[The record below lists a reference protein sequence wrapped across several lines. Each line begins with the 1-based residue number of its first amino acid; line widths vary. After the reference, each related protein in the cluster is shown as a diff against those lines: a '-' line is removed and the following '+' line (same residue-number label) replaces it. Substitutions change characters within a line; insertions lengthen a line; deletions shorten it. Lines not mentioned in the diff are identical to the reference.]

1 MQKIKYNQINNKEL
15 EEEVTITRKIDKD
28 FIIRELVA
36 INNTILELEKRK
48 TNFENI
54 LKQFK

>member
-1 MQKIKYNQINNKEL
+1 MQKIKYNQVNDKEI

-28 FIIRELVA
+28 FVIRELNA